1 MIKKTTGQSNSHAAL
16 AIVGGLL
23 FISAAAFEVLFI
35 IVDVVLFFQGESFSI
50 GLLVSF
56 AVAMLMGWGLV
67 ALAKEKLGSVISKI
81 ASSGI

>member
-1 MIKKTTGQSNSHAAL
+1 MIKKTTKQSNSHAAF

-23 FISAAAFEVLFI
+23 FISAAAFEALFI

-50 GLLVSF
+50 GLLVGL
-56 AVAMLMGWGLV
+56 AIAMLIGWGLV
-67 ALAKEKLGSVISKI
+67 ALAKEKLGNVISNI